1 VNRYEE
7 ILTRMV
13 VAQIAADYEPLIAAH
28 SEKLRQAA
36 AVLEEHFVLRDQV
49 RFAKELGVEGAPV
62 PALLR
67 RQAE

>member
-1 VNRYEE
+1 VNRYDE

-13 VAQIAADYEPLIAAH
+13 VAQIAADYEPLMAVR
-28 SEKLRQAA
+28 SEKLRAAA
-36 AVLEEHFVLRDQV
+36 AVLEEYFALRDQA